1 MVSDMK
7 LLHVGCGI
15 NTKANST
22 DIFSGSEWEETR
34 LDIDENVKPDIVSS
48 ITDMSVVE
56 DNSFDAVYSSHNIEH
71 LYAHEVPLALN
82 EFRRV
87 LNDNGIVLIR
97 CPDLQTIAQH
107 IVDGNVVEPMYESP
121 AGPVA
126 PIDALFGMRKF
137 IVNNEYMAHKVAFN
151 SKLITGTLK
160 QAGFKSVYCL
170 RFIYGAELFTLGSV
184 YETSEVELET
194 LMKSHLKSR
203 LGNN

>member
-1 MVSDMK
+1 MK

-15 NTKANST
+15 NTKENST
-22 DIFSGSEWEETR
+22 DVFCGSDWDETR
-34 LDIDENVKPDIVSS
+34 LDIDTKVNPDIVSS
-48 ITDMSVVE
+48 ITDMSVIE
-56 DNSFDAVYSSHNIEH
+56 DKSFDAVYSSHNIEH

-107 IVDGNVVEPMYESP
+107 IVDGNVVDPMYESP